1 MSKTVKS
8 ILYNFISFAI
18 FFLPSYYLI
27 NKYGGLSITGFFI
40 PFTAFVIATIIA
52 PKFQAIKTKDGE
64 KIFMS
69 WIFKKGVKEV
79 G

>member
-8 ILYNFISFAI
+8 IIYNFISFSI
-18 FFLPSYYLI
+18 LFLPAYYLI
-27 NKYGGLSITGFFI
+27 GKYAGLTITGYFI
-40 PFTAFVIATIIA
+40 PFTAFIVATLIA

-69 WIFKKGVKEV
+69 WILMKGVKEV

>member
-8 ILYNFISFAI
+8 IIYNFISFSLLFI
-18 FFLPSYYLI
+18 PSYYLI
-27 NKYGGLSITGFFI
+27 TRYGGLSITGYFV
-40 PFTAFVIATIIA
+40 PFTAFIFATLIA
-52 PKFQAIKTKDGE
+52 PKFQAIKTKEGE

-69 WIFKKGVKEV
+69 WILMKGIKEV